1 MLALRA
7 ESELDNV
14 HIMGKHAPD
23 FQRILVP
30 VSGASGDA
38 HAIKIVSKLI
48 EPKHAEVTAV
58 FVIEVAQSLPLD
70 AELPDEIDR
79 GERALQSAETVA
91 RNFCGTRTDFMTTDL
106 LQARSA
112 GAAIVD
118 EASERHCD
126 LIVMTA
132 SCHETHGKRQISATV
147 SYVLKNAP
155 CEVMLLSS
163 PNLNGA
169 GSL

>member
-1 MLALRA
+1 MGRT
-7 ESELDNV
+7 ELDNAQT
-14 HIMGKHAPD
+14 MGKQTPD

-30 VSGASGDA
+30 VSGAPGDA
-38 HAIKIVSKLI
+38 HAIKIVSRLI

-79 GERALQSAETVA
+79 GERALNSAENVA
-91 RNFCGTRTDFMTTDL
+91 HELCGTRSDFMSTDL

-118 EASERHCD
+118 EASERQCD

-132 SCHETHGKRQISATV
+132 SCQETHGKRQISETV
-147 SYVLKNAP
+147 TYVLKNAP
-155 CEVMLLSS
+155 CEVMLLSIPS
-163 PNLNGA
+163 HNGTSA
-169 GSL
+169 P

>member
-1 MLALRA
+1 
-7 ESELDNV
+7 
-14 HIMGKHAPD
+14 MGKQAPD

-30 VSGASGDA
+30 VSGAPGDA

-79 GERALQSAETVA
+79 GERALQSAEDVA
-91 RNFCGTRTDFMTTDL
+91 HNLCGSRADFMSTDL

-132 SCHETHGKRQISATV
+132 SCQETHGKRQISETV

-155 CEVMLLSS
+155 CEVMLLSVPS
-163 PNLNGA
+163 FNGA
-169 GSL
+169 SAS

>member
-1 MLALRA
+1 
-7 ESELDNV
+7 
-14 HIMGKHAPD
+14 MGKQAPD

-30 VSGASGDA
+30 VSGSPGDA
-38 HAIKIVSKLI
+38 HALKIVSKLI
-48 EPKHAEVTAV
+48 EPKYAEVTAV

-79 GERALQSAETVA
+79 GERALQSAEEVA
-91 RNFCGTRTDFMTTDL
+91 RNLCGTRDDFMSTDL

-126 LIVMTA
+126 LIVLTA
-132 SCHETHGKRQISATV
+132 SCQEVHGKRRVSETV
-147 SYVLKNAP
+147 QYVLKNAP
-155 CEVMLLSS
+155 CEVMVLSA
-163 PNLNGA
+163 PRFNGA
-169 GSL
+169 SPQ

>member
-1 MLALRA
+1 
-7 ESELDNV
+7 
-14 HIMGKHAPD
+14 MGKQTSD
-23 FQRILVP
+23 FQRVLVP
-30 VSGASGDA
+30 VNGAPGDA
-38 HAIKIVSKLI
+38 HALKIVSRLI

-79 GERALQSAETVA
+79 GERALQSAEEVA
-91 RNFCGTRTDFMTTDL
+91 RALCGPRSDFISTDL

-126 LIVMTA
+126 LIVLT
-132 SCHETHGKRQISATV
+132 STCQQIHGKRYVSDTV

-155 CEVMLLSS
+155 CEVMLLSTPS
-163 PNLNGA
+163 TNG
-169 GSL
+169 SDDL

>member
-1 MLALRA
+1 
-7 ESELDNV
+7 
-14 HIMGKHAPD
+14 MGKNTSEFH
-23 FQRILVP
+23 RVLVP
-30 VSGASGDA
+30 VSGSPGDA
-38 HAIKIVSKLI
+38 HALKIVSKLI

-79 GERALQSAETVA
+79 GERALESAEVVA
-91 RNFCGTRTDFMTTDL
+91 RDLCGARGDYISTDL
-106 LQARSA
+106 LQARSV

-126 LIVMTA
+126 LIVLTA
-132 SCHETHGKRQISATV
+132 SCREIHGKRRVSETV
-147 SYVLKNAP
+147 EYVLKYAP
-155 CEVMLLSS
+155 CEVMVLSA

>member
-1 MLALRA
+1 
-7 ESELDNV
+7 
-14 HIMGKHAPD
+14 MGKQTAD
-23 FQRILVP
+23 FQRVLVP
-30 VSGASGDA
+30 VNGAPGDA
-38 HAIKIVSKLI
+38 HALKIVSRLI

-79 GERALQSAETVA
+79 GERALQSAEEVA
-91 RNFCGTRTDFMTTDL
+91 RTLCGPRSDFISTDL

-126 LIVMTA
+126 LIVLTSA
-132 SCHETHGKRQISATV
+132 CQQVHGKKHVSETV

-163 PNLNGA
+163 PTCNGV
-169 GSL
+169 GIS